1 MRILMIWLILMSFQ
15 SLTAQSTGEI
25 TYEMVIDLHRRMTG
39 DRAQFKEFVPPTR
52 SFKSKLIYNETEAF
66 YKQLPQ
72 EEEEQAEPPS
82 GRRGPMRRMFRMA
95 QNNVVYLNYD
105 EGTRI
110 EQRAIMDKNFLI
122 TGAPETY
129 KWKITGETKQVGD
142 FLCAKATHIDSMETV
157 VAWFTTQVPVP
168 LGPAKYGQL
177 PGLILHVDVNDG
189 ERTFTAVD
197 FNFREV
203 APEEIEK
210 PTKGKEVTDEEF
222 RTLMRERMDAERDGM
237 RVMRFRQ

>member
-1 MRILMIWLILMSFQ
+1 MRILMLLLILMSIQ
-15 SLTAQSTGEI
+15 PLTAQSTGEI

-39 DRAQFKEFVPPTR
+39 DRAQFKEFVPPTK
-52 SFKSKLIYNETEAF
+52 SFTSQLIYNETEAY
-66 YKQLPQ
+66 YKQLP
-72 EEEEQAEPPS
+72 EEEEQMDSPTA
-82 GRRGPMRRMFRMA
+82 GRGPMRRMFRMA

-110 EQRAIMDKNFLI
+110 EQRAIMDKSFLI

-142 FLCAKATHIDSMETV
+142 FLCAKATHTDSTETV
-157 VAWFTTQVPVP
+157 VAWFTTQIPVP

-177 PGLILHVDVNDG
+177 PGLILHVDVNEG
-189 ERTFTAVD
+189 ERTYTAMD
-197 FNFREV
+197 LNFREV
-203 APEEIEK
+203 AAEEIEK

-222 RTLMRERMDAERDGM
+222 RDLMRERMQAERDGM